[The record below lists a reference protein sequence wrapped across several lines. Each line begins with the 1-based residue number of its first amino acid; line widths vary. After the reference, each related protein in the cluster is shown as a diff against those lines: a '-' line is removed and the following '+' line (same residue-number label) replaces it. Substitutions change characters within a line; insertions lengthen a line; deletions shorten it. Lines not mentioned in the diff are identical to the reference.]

1 MNVATTHHP
10 IVARATILAVMR
22 IEHATSAHAPGIAA
36 IYDEAARTTP
46 ATFDLE
52 GHEPS
57 WWAEAIAANAY
68 PFFVAIDNGDVLG
81 FARAAQHKV
90 KPAYGTT
97 CETSVYVGERAR
109 GRGVGRALY
118 DVLLAE
124 LEAAPGLLLAVAGIT
139 EPNPASIALHSAC
152 GFTPVGTFHNVGE
165 KLGRTWDVTW
175 YERPLGL
182 CSTCAHQKL
191 IRSGRGSTFSMC
203 LRHQTDPRY
212 PKYPRLPVIECPGHE
227 SRRT

>member
-1 MNVATTHHP
+1 
-10 IVARATILAVMR
+10 MR
-22 IEHATSAHAPGIAA
+22 IEAATPAHADAIAA

-52 GHEPS
+52 GHPPAY
-57 WWAEAIAANAY
+57 WIEAIEADTY
-68 PFFVAIDNGDVLG
+68 PIFVAVDHEVLG
-81 FARAAQHKV
+81 FARAGLHKV

-97 CETSVYVGERAR
+97 CETSVYVTQPAR
-109 GRGVGRALY
+109 GRGAGRALY
-118 DVLLAE
+118 DALLAA
-124 LEAAPGLLLAVAGIT
+124 LDAAPGLLLAVAGIT
-139 EPNPASIALHSAC
+139 EPNPVSVALHTAC

-182 CSTCAHQKL
+182 CSTCVHQKL

-203 LRHQTDPRY
+203 LRHRTDPSY
-212 PKYPRLPVIECPGHE
+212 PKYPRLPVTSCPGHE
-227 SRRT
+227 PHLGVSSTR

>member
-1 MNVATTHHP
+1 V
-10 IVARATILAVMR
+10 
-22 IEHATSAHAPGIAA
+22 
-36 IYDEAARTTP
+36 
-46 ATFDLE
+46 
-52 GHEPS
+52 
-57 WWAEAIAANAY
+57 IAANDY
-68 PFFVAIDNGDVLG
+68 PFFVALDGELVG

-97 CETSVYVGERAR
+97 CETSVYVGASAR

-118 DVLLAE
+118 DALLAE
-124 LEAAPGLLLAVAGIT
+124 LDAAPGLLLAVAGIT
-139 EPNPASIALHSAC
+139 EPNPVSVALHTAC

-182 CSTCAHQKL
+182 CSTCVHQKI

-203 LRHQTDPRY
+203 LRHKTDPGY
-212 PKYPRLPVIECPGHE
+212 PKYPRLPVIQCPGHE
-227 SRRT
+227 PKQT

>member
-1 MNVATTHHP
+1 
-10 IVARATILAVMR
+10 MR
-22 IEHATSAHAPGIAA
+22 IERATPAHADAIAA

-46 ATFDLE
+46 ATFDNE
-52 GHEPS
+52 GHPAA
-57 WWAEAIAANAY
+57 WWAEAIERDSY
-68 PFFVAIDNGDVLG
+68 PFFVAVDGDVIG
-81 FARAAQHKV
+81 FARGAQHKV

-97 CETSVYVGERAR
+97 CETSVYVGASAR

-118 DVLLAE
+118 DALLAE
-124 LEAAPGLLLAVAGIT
+124 LDAAPGLLLAVAGIT
-139 EPNPASIALHSAC
+139 EPNPVSVALHTAC

-182 CSTCAHQKL
+182 CSTCEHQKI

-203 LRHQTDPRY
+203 LRHRTDPAY
-212 PKYPRLPVIECPGHE
+212 PKYPRLPVIQCPGHE
-227 SRRT
+227 PKQT

>member
-1 MNVATTHHP
+1 
-10 IVARATILAVMR
+10 MR
-22 IEHATSAHAPGIAA
+22 IEPATAAHAQAIAA

-52 GHEPS
+52 GHEPG
-57 WWAEAIAANAY
+57 WWAGVIAANDY
-68 PFFVAIDNGDVLG
+68 PFFVAADDDVIG
-81 FARAAQHKV
+81 FARGAQHKV

-97 CETSVYVGERAR
+97 CETSVYVAQSAR

-118 DVLLAE
+118 DVLLGA
-124 LEAAPGLLLAVAGIT
+124 LDAAPGFLLAVAGIT
-139 EPNPASIALHSAC
+139 EPNPASVALHTAC

-182 CSTCAHQKL
+182 CSTCVHQKI

-203 LRHQTDPRY
+203 LRHRTDPAY
-212 PKYPRLPVIECPGHE
+212 PKYPRLPVMACPGHE
-227 SRRT
+227 PYLGVSRTR

>member
-1 MNVATTHHP
+1 
-10 IVARATILAVMR
+10 MR
-22 IEHATSAHAPGIAA
+22 IERATPAHADGIAA

-52 GHEPS
+52 GHEPD
-57 WWAEAIAANAY
+57 WWAGVIAANDY
-68 PFFVAIDNGDVLG
+68 PFFVAVDGELIG

-97 CETSVYVGERAR
+97 CETSVYVGASAR

-118 DVLLAE
+118 DALLAE
-124 LEAAPGLLLAVAGIT
+124 LDAAPGLLLAVAGIT
-139 EPNPASIALHSAC
+139 EPNPISVALHTAC

-182 CSTCAHQKL
+182 CSTCVHQKI

-203 LRHQTDPRY
+203 LRHKTDPSY

-227 SRRT
+227 PYLGVSRTR

>member
-1 MNVATTHHP
+1 
-10 IVARATILAVMR
+10 MR
-22 IEHATSAHAPGIAA
+22 IERATPAHAEAIAGV
-36 IYDEAARTTP
+36 YDEAARTTP

-52 GHEPS
+52 GHPAA
-57 WWAEAIAANAY
+57 WWADIIETNAY
-68 PFFVAIDNGDVLG
+68 PFVVAVDRELLG
-81 FARAAQHKV
+81 FARAGQHKV

-97 CETSVYVGERAR
+97 CETSVYVAQSAR

-118 DVLLAE
+118 DALLAE
-124 LEAAPGLLLAVAGIT
+124 LDAAPGLLLAVAGIT
-139 EPNPASIALHSAC
+139 EPNPVSVALHTAC

-182 CSTCAHQKL
+182 CSTCRHQKI

-203 LRHQTDPRY
+203 LRHRTDPAY
-212 PKYPRLPVIECPGHE
+212 PKYPRLPVTSCPGHE
-227 SRRT
+227 PRRS